1 MSNKH
6 IKPHFEG
13 IHVWEDYSAE
23 LRTEFRQSI
32 EEGLDLSAYGDLF
45 TAVSRMPKSEERTR
59 IADVLYD
66 LVLNAPLKEGYPY
79 REPSDLEGIRALRKP
94 HPLTGTLPAKDVLA
108 DKIYG
113 AWLGRI
119 VGCLLGKPVEG
130 IRTNE
135 LIPLLRASG
144 NYPMHRYILSS
155 DITEELCNT
164 YKFKL
169 RGKCYA
175 DTVSGMPVD
184 DDTNYVVLA
193 QKIVEKHGRDFTACH
208 VAQAW
213 LWYQPKDAYCTAE
226 RVAFRNFVN
235 GYRPP
240 ESALYKNPYREWVG
254 AQIRGDYFG
263 YINPGNPALAAEM
276 AFRDASISHVKNGIY
291 GELFIAAMIA
301 AAAVT
306 DCIKDILLAGLGEIP
321 ATSRLYEAVS
331 ELLRDF
337 ESGVTEEDAFKK
349 IHTRFDEHNG
359 HDWCHTISNALIVS
373 AALLYGKGD
382 FGRSI
387 CMAVET
393 GFDTDCNGATVGSIL
408 GMRNG
413 SAAIG
418 DEWVK
423 PLEDCLHTTI
433 FGVGTVSI
441 RECAEKTM
449 AHLPL

>member
-79 REPSDLEGIRALRKP
+79 REPSDLEGIRALRKL

-135 LIPLLRASG
+135 LIPLLKASG

-193 QKIVEKHGRDFTACH
+193 QKIVEKHGRDFTADH

-213 LWYQPKDAYCTAE
+213 LWYQPKNAYCTAE

-306 DCIKDILLAGLGEIP
+306 DRIKDILLAGLGEIP

-418 DEWVK
+418 DEWTK
-423 PLEDCLHTTI
+423 PLKDRLHTTI